1 VELLRLQAEDPE
13 PPVMVVTVQ
22 LTASPVDGVVVVESV
37 TVPVKP
43 FWLVTVAV
51 NVPVSVVDVKVSAA
65 KLIVN
70 GEVEPLV

>member
-1 VELLRLQAEDPE
+1 
-13 PPVMVVTVQ
+13 MVVTVQ

-43 FWLVTVAV
+43 FWPVTVTV
-51 NVPVSVVDVKVSAA
+51 KLPVRLLDAKVRAA
-65 KLIVN
+65 KLTVN

>member
-1 VELLRLQAEDPE
+1 
-13 PPVMVVTVQ
+13 MVVTVQ

>member
-1 VELLRLQAEDPE
+1 MVERLQP
-13 PPVMVVTVQ
+13 TV
-22 LTASPVDGVVVVESV
+22 SPADGDVAIVRV

>member
-1 VELLRLQAEDPE
+1 
-13 PPVMVVTVQ
+13 MVVTLQATV
-22 LTASPVDGVVVVESV
+22 SPVGGDVAIVRV

-65 KLIVN
+65 KLIVK